1 MNSGVE
7 ILIERAK
14 TNPEEF
20 AYKGKWVDM
29 VKMYRQ
35 YMTEK
40 DRLALEA
47 AISEGLMGEF
57 TELVL
62 KGLAGEPIKMHETM
76 AHRCSTDYVKQK
88 EKEEADLR
96 ELRMMQQQMGLSQQ
110 YSGSMLRV
118 GVANNDMNSLLGGQ
132 AMAMNQANQANQM
145 YQLAG
150 QSSQY
155 DHANMT
161 MLTDPF
167 TAEPKKTKP
176 ELTTISKVKAI
187 MNKMRRDE

>member
-20 AYKGKWVDM
+20 AYRGKWVDM

-35 YMTEK
+35 YMTDEE
-40 DRLALEA
+40 RLALEA

-76 AHRCSTDYVKQK
+76 AHRCSENYAKQK
-88 EKEEADLR
+88 EKEEADLV
-96 ELRMMQQQMGLSQQ
+96 ELRMMQSQTAMQAQ
-110 YSGSMLRV
+110 YGGAGMLGVSM
-118 GVANNDMNSLLGGQ
+118 ANNNMNSLLGAQ
-132 AMAMNQANQANQM
+132 NAAAQQSLMYQNYANQ
-145 YQLAG
+145 
-150 QSSQY
+150 
-155 DHANMT
+155 T
-161 MLTDPF
+161 MLGQ
-167 TAEPKKTKP
+167 
-176 ELTTISKVKAI
+176 
-187 MNKMRRDE
+187 NKG